1 MLERCLNKK
10 RTHSQDKSFI
20 KLSLPSKKVFSLE
33 ESDKEVSN
41 NIKLVANHISPKVL
55 SKKQKLNLK
64 QFEYEVSKLN
74 FCPIGS
80 NANFS
85 GNYDNY
91 LGITLSHISKM
102 VNIKFDYALESP
114 SLYENFPK
122 NVIERLSLSDK
133 KILVLDLDETL
144 VHADFDE
151 EFANKENIKYD
162 AKITFYS
169 EDNSEKR
176 EKIDKNEKYEKD
188 LIDESILTDDD
199 SKDLSNSKILNTVGI
214 FLRPGVKQFLEEV
227 SKYFEVGIFT
237 ASVPE
242 YADAVINYLDP
253 ENKFIKFRLYRNN
266 CINVKDLLRVKNLK
280 IFQNIPLKKIILVDN
295 NMYSF
300 TPQLNNGILIN
311 SFIYDKDDN
320 ELANVLS
327 YLCNY
332 ILPAEDVR
340 KVNEQFFGFKKIVD
354 EMISNEF

>member
-1 MLERCLNKK
+1 MSEKCLNIK
-10 RTHSQDKSFI
+10 RTHSKDKSFI
-20 KLSLPSKKVFSLE
+20 KPYLPLHSTFSLE
-33 ESDKEVSN
+33 ESDKGASN
-41 NIKLVANHISPKVL
+41 NIKLITNHITPKVL

-102 VNIKFDYALESP
+102 SNIKFDYALEQP
-114 SLYENFPK
+114 SLYEKYPK
-122 NVIERLSLSDK
+122 NIIERLSLSDK

-151 EFANKENIKYD
+151 EFANKQNIKYE
-162 AKITFYS
+162 AKISFFS
-169 EDNSEKR
+169 EENSR
-176 EKIDKNEKYEKD
+176 KNEKFEKD
-188 LIDESILTDDD
+188 EDDETILTDDD
-199 SKDLSNSKILNTVGI
+199 NKDLSSSKILNTVGL

-266 CINVKDLLRVKNLK
+266 CINIKDLFRVKNLK

-300 TPQLNNGILIN
+300 APQLNNGILIN
-311 SFIYDKDDN
+311 SFIYDKDDT
-320 ELANVLS
+320 ELSNVLT
-327 YLCNY
+327 YLINY
-332 ILPAEDVR
+332 ILPSEDVR

-354 EMISNEF
+354 EMISNDV

>member
-1 MLERCLNKK
+1 MLEQYINRKK
-10 RTHSQDKSFI
+10 THSKDKFLTN
-20 KLSLPSKKVFSLE
+20 LSLPSLSVKKLSK
-33 ESDKEVSN
+33 ESSFNMKLLN
-41 NIKLVANHISPKVL
+41 CFNIAKTI
-55 SKKQKLNLK
+55 SKKQNLNLK

-114 SLYENFPK
+114 SLYEKFPK
-122 NVIERLSLSDK
+122 SVIERLSLSDK

-253 ENKFIKFRLYRNN
+253 ENKFIKFRLYRKN

>member
-1 MLERCLNKK
+1 MQEKCLNKK
-10 RTHSQDKSFI
+10 RNHSQDKSFI
-20 KLSLPSKKVFSLE
+20 KISLPSKTAFSLD
-33 ESDKEVSN
+33 ESNKGAVNEIKSITN
-41 NIKLVANHISPKVL
+41 NITPKVL

-102 VNIKFDYALESP
+102 TQIKFDYALESP
-114 SLYENFPK
+114 SIYQHFPK

-151 EFANKENIKYD
+151 EFADKENIKYD
-162 AKITFYS
+162 AEISFYS
-169 EDNSEKR
+169 DENSEKSKKC
-176 EKIDKNEKYEKD
+176 EKEED
-188 LIDESILTDDD
+188 DEVTLTDDD
-199 SKDLSNSKILNTVGI
+199 TKDLSNSKILNTVGI
-214 FLRPGVKQFLEEV
+214 FLRPGAKKFLEEV

-300 TPQLNNGILIN
+300 TSQLNNGILIN

-320 ELANVLS
+320 ELSNVLS
-327 YLCNY
+327 YLLNY

>member
-151 EFANKENIKYD
+151 EFENDKTIKYD
-162 AKITFYS
+162 VKISFFS
-169 EDNSEKR
+169 EESCSNNKIYDDN
-176 EKIDKNEKYEKD
+176 DNE
-188 LIDESILTDDD
+188 STLTDDD
-199 SKDLSNSKILNTVGI
+199 SKDYSDTKVLSTVGI
-214 FLRPGVKQFLEEV
+214 FLRPGVKKFLEEV

-266 CINVKDLLRVKNLK
+266 CVNVGDLLKVKNLK
-280 IFQNIPLKKIILVDN
+280 IFKNIPLKKIVLVDN

-300 TPQLNNGILIN
+300 APQLNNGILIN
-311 SFIYDKDDN
+311 SFINDKNDN
-320 ELANVLS
+320 ELSNVLS
-327 YLCNY
+327 YLINY
-332 ILPAEDVR
+332 ILPSDDVR

-354 EMISNEF
+354 DMIRNVD

>member
-1 MLERCLNKK
+1 MSEKCLNTK
-10 RTHSQDKSFI
+10 RTYSQDKSLLKPTI
-20 KLSLPSKKVFSLE
+20 PSNLTLSLEK
-33 ESDKEVSN
+33 SDKGESN
-41 NIKLVANHISPKVL
+41 NIKLITNHITPKVL

-102 VNIKFDYALESP
+102 SNIKFDYALESP
-114 SLYENFPK
+114 SIYENFPK

-144 VHADFDE
+144 IHADFDE
-151 EFANKENIKYD
+151 EFSNKENIKYD
-162 AKITFYS
+162 AKVSFYS
-169 EDNSEKR
+169 EENSEKR
-176 EKIDKNEKYEKD
+176 EKRENFEKD
-188 LIDESILTDDD
+188 EDDESIITEDD
-199 SKDLSNSKILNTVGI
+199 SKDLSSSKILNTVGI

-280 IFQNIPLKKIILVDN
+280 IFQNISLKKIILVDN

-300 TPQLNNGILIN
+300 APQLNNGVLIN

-320 ELANVLS
+320 ELSNVLS
-327 YLCNY
+327 YLLNY

-354 EMISNEF
+354 EMISSEF